1 MYNVAR
7 FASQFEP
14 PSTLDVTPSDLPIE
28 DKWILGVFDET
39 LERVDR
45 AWQAIDIYTAAQAL
59 KTFATGVLPSHWME
73 MSKSRLYDGD
83 PAATFVIHRI
93 VRDMM
98 TAFCPVIPFFTH
110 HISFT
115 LYGTSALDRRSFP
128 NQSDAGGHDLGS
140 LTSAIMDFNSMV
152 WKTKKETGIA
162 LNAPIGVSKYLQNSR
177 ASNPAFDRCTDSN
190 EPSVQTRDGR
200 ATIRFGSNLRMCR

>member
-1 MYNVAR
+1 MR
-7 FASQFEP
+7 
-14 PSTLDVTPSDLPIE
+14 PS
-28 DKWILGVFDET
+28 
-39 LERVDR
+39 ERVDR

-128 NQSDAGGHDLGS
+128 NQSDAGGHDLGP

-162 LNAPIGVSKYLQNSR
+162 LNAPIGGIQVPSR
-177 ASNPAFDRCTDSN
+177 TRGLRILPSTDAPTRMSHRFRHGTVAPRYDS
-190 EPSVQTRDGR
+190 EATSGCVDEVQEAHRRAPSQAGTWLRGR
-200 ATIRFGSNLRMCR
+200 PLVRQR